1 MRAESVDPVAA
12 IARVCQ
18 KHDICL
24 HVDAAYSGTAALLP
38 EMRWMQQGLEDA
50 DSYCFNPHKWM
61 FVGFDCDAFWVRDR
75 KALIKALSVLP
86 EYLRNEASESG
97 QVIDYRDW
105 HIPLGRRFRALKL
118 WFVIR
123 NYGVDGLRDLIAEH
137 PQWAEWFEQ
146 QVGADPRWQL
156 THKRTVNL
164 ICMAHIDGD
173 EATDRVAQ
181 QLNEEGQMSV
191 TVTTVQGKR
200 ILRVCIGG
208 TQTRKTHVEAAWQ
221 RISDAGAAA
230 TS

>member
-38 EMRWMQQGLEDA
+38 EMRWMQEGLEDA

-123 NYGVDGLRDLIAEH
+123 NYGVDGLRKLIAEH
-137 PQWAEWFEQ
+137 
-146 QVGADPRWQL
+146 L
-156 THKRTVNL
+156 
-164 ICMAHIDGD
+164 
-173 EATDRVAQ
+173 
-181 QLNEEGQMSV
+181 
-191 TVTTVQGKR
+191 
-200 ILRVCIGG
+200 
-208 TQTRKTHVEAAWQ
+208 
-221 RISDAGAAA
+221 
-230 TS
+230 